1 MGGAMKR
8 FFLLFIMVVFYGIF
22 SPLASAAD
30 GARTV
35 TILFTGSVKGMLDPC
50 AS

>member
-1 MGGAMKR
+1 MKR
-8 FFLLFIMVVFYGIF
+8 FFLLFITVILSGIF
-22 SPLASAAD
+22 SPLAATAD

-35 TILFTGSVKGMLDPC
+35 TILFTGSVKGTLDPC